1 MEFRGLP
8 VDTAES
14 VSAAAMCAANAGH
27 AFQAVGCNAMFALKH
42 IPNEIV
48 DNMNAVARETL
59 KDEGPR
65 KRLSDLGCR
74 SSKAGVTA
82 E

>member
-1 MEFRGLP
+1 
-8 VDTAES
+8 
-14 VSAAAMCAANAGH
+14 
-27 AFQAVGCNAMFALKH
+27 MFALKH

-48 DNMNAVARETL
+48 DRMNAVARETL
-59 KDEGPR
+59 KDERPR

-74 SSKAGVTA
+74 SSRRP